1 MPDNS
6 FSPETSLEEKTDSI
20 GNFSFDENVGCAL
33 IESIKKGDASALIS
47 LYDKTSRLLFGI
59 AIRIL
64 GDRSSAEETLLDLY
78 TQIWKQPSSY
88 PEDITILQ
96 WLISMTR
103 SNALARLHWNK
114 QNGRKEITSAEGE
127 LGITV
132 SKEQEIARSTI
143 GSLARVEK
151 ETLELAYFRGLSCEE
166 IASQVGKPLGAVQ
179 AQIRS
184 GLAKMSASFPTPS
197 DEKEAN

>member
-1 MPDNS
+1 M
-6 FSPETSLEEKTDSI
+6 EEKTDFI
-20 GNFSFDENVGCAL
+20 GNFSFDENAGCAL

-59 AIRIL
+59 AMRVLEDRI
-64 GDRSSAEETLLDLY
+64 SAEETLLDLY

-88 PEDITILQ
+88 PETITILQ

-103 SNALARLHWNK
+103 GNALARLHWNR
-114 QNGRKEITSAEGE
+114 QNGRKEITAAEGE
-127 LGITV
+127 SGITV

-143 GSLARVEK
+143 ASLAQVEK

-166 IASQVGKPLGAVQ
+166 IAAQVGKPLGAVQ
-179 AQIRS
+179 AQVRS
-184 GLAKMSASFPTPS
+184 GLAKMSESYSKPS
-197 DEKEAN
+197 NEEEAN

>member
-1 MPDNS
+1 
-6 FSPETSLEEKTDSI
+6 LEETTDSI
-20 GNFSFDENVGCAL
+20 GNFSFDENAGCAL
-33 IESIKKGDASALIS
+33 IERIKEGDASALIS

-59 AIRIL
+59 AMRVL
-64 GDRSSAEETLLDLY
+64 GDRISAEETLLDLY

-96 WLISMTR
+96 WLIAMIR
-103 SNALARLHWNK
+103 SNALARLHENR
-114 QNGRKEITSAEGE
+114 QNRKKEITAVEGE
-127 LGITV
+127 SGVTV

-143 GSLARVEK
+143 ESLAQVEK

-166 IASQVGKPLGAVQ
+166 IAAQVGKPLGAVQ

-184 GLAKMSASFPTPS
+184 GLATMSKSFPAPS
-197 DEKEAN
+197 EEKEAN